1 MATWTE
7 TKQLTGYDQ
16 TDDLAQR
23 AKVREDFAKNNGVDP
38 NAPEIQD
45 KFDQLG
51 AFDKEKSFKQTQ
63 QQDYSAAQP
72 LSPFEKMVSVGMQ
85 GPLHQLSPI
94 TQLVSQYTD
103 LGNIDPVTSVPIS
116 SMNPEDAVNWMKN
129 KAMGGQNAY
138 SQGLMESPS
147 YAADLDKLNPE
158 ARTAVVNYVNQ
169 NRRDLELS
177 REQGST
183 GNAVLSKAGETFGTM
198 SGSPSTLAMPVVGM
212 VPGGAPAI
220 GGIQGAENAYVQ
232 KQYGRD
238 ASYTK
243 EIIKGIAL
251 GKLSMMGA
259 GIGGKI
265 ATKLP
270 FSGPITE
277 FAGQT
282 IGAGTVGGAF
292 GFGEGLAS
300 GQDVSTSAKNSL
312 TGMLGST
319 ITGLPFAAA
328 QHVQNKALPLPK
340 PTQADREYQ
349 FQTGLKPEEMAQV
362 MERVNAEPDKVPIQ
376 QKEIATALT
385 NIDDMPF
392 VKQAPVKDE
401 NVKRGFLFGL
411 ELIGDTQARA
421 LWRLNKAAQMD
432 IAAGAEQ
439 YGGDKNAYLNAINR
453 GDIPQPASIK
463 MMERIKET
471 PSADARSVLEANEQ
485 LADLYTNPETNK
497 PFTPEEIK
505 VLESY
510 TNSRNLLNIYNRK
523 AVAGERYIL
532 PDNQRPENL
541 KLMVDFVEGNPQLQN
556 IKDRADWVFKQSSN
570 TLDELHRYGVI
581 TDADYTALKEAGD
594 NLGVD
599 HIRSSTMYETGEK
612 SKNQKSASTNSPL
625 KFLKEGS
632 PLPINTDIGE
642 GLYRR
647 IIAAKKAAQA
657 NERNAELVK
666 LALTPTGEG
675 FARIIG
681 KGETKQNVG
690 YDKITY
696 RDGDTEINVEVP
708 TWFKAS
714 LEKMPIGHDPSTPKI
729 NKGIQLLGM
738 LTGST
743 PVRALAVGLNPV
755 FAVTN
760 MIRDFG
766 RAYRTYGM
774 TLDREN
780 MNIQNYIKSLVTS
793 NPAMFALKWGKNL
806 IQAAPEAWSK
816 TGDWREAVK
825 NLAIRGRMTMDIA
838 NDPYKSF
845 APWQKVKDVMGK
857 VGSFSED
864 VTRVALYKDMIARGF
879 DPTRAGTITGE
890 WLDYNRAG
898 TISKIVD
905 AISPFTNVAIQ
916 APRADIRAA
925 KMNPTQYAA
934 RLTWG
939 MLLGGLGAYLAKD
952 SDVGDTLSKLQK
964 SQYWWADLGI
974 KDAKGKPMIASVPL
988 EQQDRISIQAGK
1000 AIVNALYGKK
1010 IDWDAFWQAAKDNL
1024 PWSNIKPATFKA
1036 YDAVVN
1042 NINLNEGTG
1051 EPLYYGR
1058 TPEPGARHE
1067 AYDTMYDS
1075 KVSIELAKF
1084 MHNVFGVSLQPAMLS
1099 YAAQQMFPSSLVTDT
1114 SRLVGKVAS
1123 GEAQMTDIPLVKK
1136 FVQIGDP
1143 NRPWRTAAQP
1153 YAEMTNIQQ
1162 LRDDRMWRQAGR
1174 LKDPNQYVNF
1184 LVSWAQTQK
1193 DPDKMSHILSAINA
1207 GIESRALGQDTA
1219 ALGYL
1224 KGKVDPAYYDEIEK
1238 TYKETKG
1245 KTLLDKSPTML
1256 KNMIRANAIGGSNG
1270 NSGEQ

>member
-7 TKQLTGYDQ
+7 TKNLTGYDN
-16 TDDLAQR
+16 TDDLNQR
-23 AKVREDFAKNNGVDP
+23 AKVREDFAKENGLDLKDNMVSSKLD
-38 NAPEIQD
+38 E
-45 KFDQLG
+45 LG
-51 AFDKEKSFKQTQ
+51 AFDKEKAFSQQQ
-63 QQDYSAAQP
+63 QQDYSSAQSLNP
-72 LSPFEKMVSVGMQ
+72 LEKLVSVGMQ

-94 TQLVSQYTD
+94 TQIVNQYTN
-103 LGNIDPVTSVPIS
+103 LGNVDPTTGVSIS
-116 SMNPEDAVNWMKN
+116 NLKPEDAVTWMKN
-129 KAMGGQNAY
+129 KAMGGGNAY

-158 ARTAVVNYVNQ
+158 SRAAVVNYVNQ

-183 GNAVLSKAGETFGTM
+183 GNAILSKAGETFGTM
-198 SGSPSTLAMPVVGM
+198 SGSPSTMAMPTVGM
-212 VPGGAPAI
+212 VPGGAPAL
-220 GGIQGAENAYVQ
+220 GGLQGAESAYVQ

-282 IGAGTVGGAF
+282 IGAGTVGGIA
-292 GFGEGLAS
+292 GFGEGLYN

-328 QHVQNKALPLPK
+328 QHVQSKAMPSPK

-349 FQTGLKPEEMAQV
+349 YKTGLAPEEMAQV
-362 MERVNAEPDKVPIQ
+362 MERVNAEPDKIPVH
-376 QKEIATALT
+376 QKEIATAIT
-385 NIDDMPF
+385 NIEDMPF
-392 VKQAPVKDE
+392 TKQTPIKDE

-411 ELIGDTQARA
+411 ELVGDTQARA
-421 LWRLNKAAQMD
+421 LWRINKAAQMD

-439 YGGDKNAYLNAINR
+439 YGGDRNAYINAVNK
-453 GDIPQPASIK
+453 GEIPMPSSMK
-463 MMERIKET
+463 LVERIKET
-471 PSADARSVLEANEQ
+471 PSADARSVLETNEQ
-485 LADLYTNPETNK
+485 LSDLYTNPETGT
-497 PFTPEEIK
+497 PFSPQEIK

-510 TNSRNLLNIYNRK
+510 ANSRNLLNIYNRK
-523 AVAGERYIL
+523 TAAGERYIL

-541 KLMVDFVEGNPQLQN
+541 KLMVDYVEGNPQLQN
-556 IKDRADWVFKQSSN
+556 IKERADWIFKQSSN

-581 TDADYTALKEAGD
+581 TDADYTALKDAGD
-594 NLGVD
+594 NLGVE
-599 HIRSSTMYETGEK
+599 HIRNSSMYETGEK
-612 SKNQKSASTNSPL
+612 SKNQKSVSTNSPL
-625 KFLKEGS
+625 KFIKDGS

-666 LALTPTGEG
+666 LALTPAGEG
-675 FARIIG
+675 FARIMG
-681 KGETKQNVG
+681 KTETKQNVG
-690 YDKITY
+690 FDKITY

-729 NKGIQLLGM
+729 NKGIQLLGI

-743 PVRALAVGLNPV
+743 PVRALAVGLNPI

-760 MIRDFG
+760 MVRDFG

-780 MNIQNYIKSLVTS
+780 MNVQNYIKSLVTA
-793 NPAMFALKWGKNL
+793 NPAMFALKWGKQL
-806 IQAAPEAWSK
+806 VQSAPEAWSK

-838 NDPYKSF
+838 NDPYKSL
-845 APWQKVKDVMGK
+845 APWQKVKEVMGK

-864 VTRVALYKDMIARGF
+864 VTRVALYKDMISRGF
-879 DPTRAGTITGE
+879 TPERAGTITGE

-905 AISPFTNVAIQ
+905 AISPFSNVAIQ

-934 RLTWG
+934 RVTWG

-952 SDVGDTLSKLQK
+952 SDVADTLSKIQK
-964 SQYWWADLGI
+964 SGYWWADLGI

-988 EQQDRISIQAGK
+988 EQQDRLSVQAGR
-1000 AIVNALYGKK
+1000 AIINAMYGKK
-1010 IDWDAFWQAAKDNL
+1010 VDWNSFWQAAMDNL
-1024 PWSNIKPATFKA
+1024 PWTNIKPSTFKA

-1042 NINLNEGTG
+1042 NVNMNSGTG

-1067 AYDTMYDS
+1067 AYDEMYDS

-1084 MHNVFGVSLQPAMLS
+1084 MHNVFGVSVQPAMLS

-1123 GEAQMTDIPLVKK
+1123 GEAQATDIPLVKR
-1136 FVQIGDP
+1136 FLQTGDP

-1162 LRDDRMWRQAGR
+1162 LQDDRMWRQAGR
-1174 LKDPNQYVNF
+1174 IKEPNQYVNF
-1184 LVSWAQTQK
+1184 LVNWAQKQK
-1193 DPDKMSHILSAINA
+1193 DPDKMTRILTAINK
-1207 GIESRALGQDTA
+1207 GIESRALGQDTS

-1224 KGKVDPAYYDEIEK
+1224 KGKVDPAFYDEIEK
-1238 TYKETKG
+1238 TYKSTKG
-1245 KTLLDKSPTML
+1245 KTLIDKNPTML
-1256 KNMIRANAIGGSNG
+1256 KSMIRANAIGGSHG
-1270 NSGEQ
+1270 SSSEQ